1 MVGVHVSAR
10 IADGTLYV
18 TAAEFWQVRRQLDAG
33 MTIGVGPTYPSD
45 GAVRAAIINLGIPPE
60 EVPLVG
66 PLPVVLEP

>member
-1 MVGVHVSAR
+1 MSAR

-18 TAAEFWQVRRQLDAG
+18 TSAEFWQVRRQLDAA
-33 MTIGVGPTYPSD
+33 MAVSIGPTHPSD